1 MKNLGAVIGETRE
14 KQTRIHHIKQT
25 EEVGIKTYLGK
36 MNSEVEIRA
45 SRKD

>member
-14 KQTRIHHIKQT
+14 KQTR
-25 EEVGIKTYLGK
+25 IKTYLGK